1 MHSEH
6 ARIVL
11 IALGVAL
18 LVVIVLPLL
27 FMGAMMGGMM
37 STMMSGGG
45 VAWGMGLLAVLV
57 LIVGMSLIASGLAYR
72 S

>member
-1 MHSEH
+1 MQSEH
-6 ARIVL
+6 ARIGL

-45 VAWGMGLLAVLV
+45 MAWGMGLLAVLI
-57 LIVGMSLIASGLAYR
+57 LIVGASLIASGLAHR